1 MMSVSIQAENL
12 YYAYDGAPVL
22 NHISFTI
29 RRGEFF
35 IVIGP
40 NGSGKTTLMRI
51 IAGLLKPEQG
61 EISIQGRPLHGYKRK
76 ELARRIAFVPQR
88 IPTDFPFTVS
98 DVVLFGRTPHM
109 GMFGLESREDIA
121 FAQHA
126 MAFTEVAHLAGRR
139 IDQLSGGECQR
150 VFIARAVCQNP
161 DIIVLDEPTAS
172 LDIAH
177 QLRIM
182 DMMEKMKR
190 GKNVTV
196 LMVSHDVNLAAMYAD
211 TLMLLNRGEIVKH
224 GPPGAVLTYETLE
237 SVYGCA
243 LLVDDNPLGDY
254 PRVTPVPGR
263 YLKIN
268 S

>member
-1 MMSVSIQAENL
+1 
-12 YYAYDGAPVL
+12 
-22 NHISFTI
+22 
-29 RRGEFF
+29 
-35 IVIGP
+35 
-40 NGSGKTTLMRI
+40 
-51 IAGLLKPEQG
+51 
-61 EISIQGRPLHGYKRK
+61 
-76 ELARRIAFVPQR
+76 
-88 IPTDFPFTVS
+88 
-98 DVVLFGRTPHM
+98 
-109 GMFGLESREDIA
+109 
-121 FAQHA
+121 
-126 MAFTEVAHLAGRR
+126 
-139 IDQLSGGECQR
+139 
-150 VFIARAVCQNP
+150 
-161 DIIVLDEPTAS
+161 
-172 LDIAH
+172 H

-190 GKNVTV
+190 EKNVTV